1 LSTSRDFWLSCGHHL
16 LDRDAAGKLLVTD
29 EFLKAYL
36 ARPELMPPPDACAAE
51 QSLHGALLSDPR
63 RSVAASQVAA
73 IADADARE
81 NWEIMIAWRDHLVKH
96 RTLEAA
102 YLEIVRRDIR
112 FPHVLMGHL
121 MQPILRNMLEGCEDA
136 FMLRAAEMFFRPQ
149 KLVMQEGSITALDEE
164 ADPSA
169 GHHHPPSP
177 LFALLGLPATTHV
190 DAVTDETAASYWER
204 SDRFDMA
211 IDLTAGGR
219 GWAALG
225 AIITRWLS
233 HLLAIDVVIEPL
245 AELQAAPWSW
255 YVGLSA
261 DATRIGD
268 ALWDGGDLDDA
279 TQSRLIGLYR
289 LTFRDP
295 AEMIERVRGEPV
307 YLLVAMTPDEKLR
320 LKPQNLVTGLPVR
333 LAEAVH

>member
-1 LSTSRDFWLSCGHHL
+1 M
-16 LDRDAAGKLLVTD
+16 LVTD

-51 QSLHGALLSDPR
+51 QSLHRALLSDPR

-102 YLEIVRRDIR
+102 YLEIIRRNIR
-112 FPHVLMGHL
+112 FPHVLIGHL
-121 MQPILRNMLEGCEDA
+121 VQPILRNILEGCDDA

-177 LFALLGLPATTHV
+177 LFALLGLPATTLV
-190 DAVTDETAASYWER
+190 DAVTDESAASYWER

-219 GWAALG
+219 GWAAL
-225 AIITRWLS
+225 AEVITRWLA
-233 HLLAIDVVIEPL
+233 HLLAIDVAIEPV
-245 AELQAAPWSW
+245 AKLQAAPWSW

-268 ALWDGGDLDDA
+268 ALWGGDALDDA
-279 TQSRLIGLYR
+279 TQARLIGLVPIDVPR
-289 LTFRDP
+289 SGGDDREGQRR
-295 AEMIERVRGEPV
+295 A
-307 YLLVAMTPDEKLR
+307 
-320 LKPQNLVTGLPVR
+320 GLS
-333 LAEAVH
+333 AGGDDA

>member
-1 LSTSRDFWLSCGHHL
+1 MSTSRDFWASCGHHL

-29 EFLKAYL
+29 EFLKVYL

-51 QSLHGALLSDPR
+51 QSLHRALLSDPR

-102 YLEIVRRDIR
+102 YLEIIRRDIR
-112 FPHVLMGHL
+112 FPHVLVGHL
-121 MQPILRNMLEGCEDA
+121 VQPILRNMLEGCEDA
-136 FMLRAAEMFFRPQ
+136 FMLRAAEIFFRPQ

-177 LFALLGLPATTHV
+177 LFALLGLPATTLI
-190 DAVTDETAASYWER
+190 DAVTDESAASYWER

-211 IDLTAGGR
+211 IDLTASGR

-225 AIITRWLS
+225 EVITRWLA
-233 HLLAIDVVIEPL
+233 HLLAIDVAIEPV
-245 AELQAAPWSW
+245 AKLQAAPWSW

-268 ALWDGGDLDDA
+268 ALWGGDALDDA
-279 TQSRLIGLYR
+279 TQARLIGLYR

-295 AEMIERVRGEPV
+295 AEMIEKVRGEPV